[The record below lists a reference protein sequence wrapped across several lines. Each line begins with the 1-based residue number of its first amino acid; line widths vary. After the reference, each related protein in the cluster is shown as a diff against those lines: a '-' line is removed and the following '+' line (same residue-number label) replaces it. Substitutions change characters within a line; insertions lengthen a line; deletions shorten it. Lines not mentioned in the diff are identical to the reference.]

1 MPYLYG
7 LADHG
12 RTLATRP
19 FARELRA
26 DLLEKIGDHELVELD
41 FSGIRS
47 ASHSFAD
54 EFVARLAQDSKEET
68 VDFEVTVSGASEEV
82 RRVITGALER
92 RGVPLAEFA

>member
-1 MPYLYG
+1 MPYVYG

-12 RTLATRP
+12 MTLATRP
-19 FARELRA
+19 FAKELRA
-26 DLLEKIGDHELVELD
+26 DLLSKVEDHDAVELD

-54 EFVARLAQDSKEET
+54 EFVARLAQDSQEKNL
-68 VDFEVTVSGASEEV
+68 DFEVTVSGASEEV
-82 RRVITGALER
+82 QRVIGGALER